1 MKIRF
6 NRFMKLILLIV
17 AGLIFTFSLDFGERR
32 VHAYSSGPDPSRTG
46 APALGAVPAELTC
59 NSSGCHNTFALN
71 DSRGTFQFLDVPSS
85 YEPGKEYTIRLS
97 LRMPTTPARA
107 RFGFE
112 LTVLNQNGSGTTTN
126 AGQLLISDTTKTQLI
141 ASGDVGA
148 PYTGRQYLIHTD
160 QGISPTGTDTAEWTF
175 KWKAPATRGGKL
187 TFYAAGNA
195 ANGAAASGD
204 YIYTTS
210 AVMRPDVVTVNGAT
224 FSPTAPLAPAGI
236 GSGFGVDLATS
247 TATAT
252 DADPNTPGIQL
263 PTTLG
268 GTTVKVRDSAGTE
281 RNAGLFY
288 IDANQVNYLIPDGTA
303 NGAATVTTT
312 ASNGA
317 ISTGA
322 VTIAAVSPGAF
333 TASANG
339 TGVAASDI
347 QRINGGVSTYQRV
360 FNGTAA
366 VPIVWNNQTEE
377 IYLNMYGTGVRG
389 RTSLANVT
397 VMIGGA
403 AQMVVSAS
411 AQGVFAGLDQVNV
424 LLNRNLATRGNVNVV
439 LMVDGQTANTVTL
452 NFQ

>member
-6 NRFMKLILLIV
+6 NRFTKIVLLIV
-17 AGLIFTFSLDFGERR
+17 AGLGFFLSLDFGERP

-46 APALGAVPAELTC
+46 APALGTVPAELTC
-59 NSSGCHNTFALN
+59 NSSGCHSTFPLN

-112 LTVLNQNGSGTTTN
+112 LTVLNQDGSGTIAN
-126 AGQLLISDTTKTQLI
+126 AGQLLVSEATRTSLI
-141 ASGDVGA
+141 APGDVSA

-160 QGISPTGTDTAEWTF
+160 QGIAPTATDTSVWTF
-175 KWKAPATRGGKL
+175 RWKAPATRGGKI

-195 ANGAAASGD
+195 ANGSGAGGD

-210 AVMRPDVVTVNGAT
+210 AVMRPDIVTVNGAT
-224 FSPTAPLAPAGI
+224 FSTTAPMSAGGI

-263 PTTLG
+263 PTTLA
-268 GTTVKVRDSAGTE
+268 GTTVKVRDSAGME

-303 NGAATVTTT
+303 NGAATVTIT

-322 VTIAAVSPGAF
+322 VMIATVSPGAF
-333 TASANG
+333 TATSNG

-377 IYLNMYGTGVRG
+377 IYLNLYTTGVRG
-389 RTSLANVT
+389 RSSLQNVS
-397 VMIGGA
+397 VMIGGN
-403 AQMVVSAS
+403 AQMVSSAG

-424 LLNRNLATRGNVNVV
+424 LLNRNLAGRGNVNVV

>member
-6 NRFMKLILLIV
+6 NRSMKLILLV
-17 AGLIFTFSLDFGERR
+17 AAVMGFVFSFDFGQKSA
-32 VHAYSSGPDPSRTG
+32 HAYRGGPDPSRTG
-46 APALGAVPAELTC
+46 APAVGGVPAELTC
-59 NSSGCHNTFALN
+59 NSSGCHSGGAVN
-71 DSRGTFQFLDVPSS
+71 DGQATFQILDAPAS
-85 YEPGKEYTIRLS
+85 YMPGQTYTIRVSITRAGLS
-97 LRMPTTPARA
+97 RY
-107 RFGFE
+107 GFQ
-112 LTVLNQNGSGTTTN
+112 LVALDQNGAN
-126 AGQLLISDTTKTQLI
+126 AGTLATNDANTQLI
-141 ASGDVGA
+141 AADPGSWA
-148 PYTGRQYLIHTD
+148 GRNYIEHTRA
-160 QGISPTGTDTAEWTF
+160 GTTTTAANQTIWTIR
-175 KWKAPATRGGKL
+175 WTAPATRGGKITL
-187 TFYAAGNA
+187 YASGNA
-195 ANGAAASGD
+195 ANNDNGASGD
-204 YIYTTS
+204 FIYTTS
-210 AVMRPDVVTVNGAT
+210 AVMRPDIVTVNGAT
-224 FSPTAPLAPAGI
+224 FSTTAPLAPAGI
-236 GSGFGVDLATS
+236 GSGFGVDLATA

-268 GTTVKVRDSAGTE
+268 GSTVKVRDSAGME

-303 NGAATVTTT
+303 NGAATVTIT

-333 TASANG
+333 TASSNG

-347 QRINGGVSTYQRV
+347 QRINSGVSTYQRV

-377 IYLNMYGTGVRG
+377 IYLNFYTTGVRG
-389 RTSLANVT
+389 RSSLPNVS
-397 VMIGGA
+397 VMIGGG
-403 AQMVVSAS
+403 AQMVSSAG
-411 AQGVFAGLDQVNV
+411 AQGDFAGLDQVNV
-424 LLNRNLATRGNVNVV
+424 LLNRNLAGRGNVNVV